1 MKWQEIPTFIT
12 RGSYEVNIFLNSI
25 ERSITEFEDDYGL
38 QLNPDFQR
46 GHVWTK
52 VQQTNYIE
60 YFLKGGQSGRV
71 IYLNKPSWMCSK
83 TTKYDDFVCVDGL
96 QRITA
101 LRKFMD
107 NEVKA
112 FNQFRFEFGDK
123 IRLSMAIDNL
133 RININNIQ
141 TKKEVLTW
149 YLQMN
154 TGGTPHTIEEI
165 DKVKLMLSGE

>member
-52 VQQTNYIE
+52 DQQTSYVE
-60 YFLKGGQSGRV
+60 YFLKGGQTGRI
-71 IYLNKPSWMCSK
+71 IYFNQPSWMCGR
-83 TTKYDDFVCVDGL
+83 TTDYNDFVCVDGL
-96 QRITA
+96 QRLTA
-101 LRKFMD
+101 LRKFMN

-123 IRLSMAIDNL
+123 IRLSMAVDNL

-149 YLQMN
+149 YIQMN
-154 TGGTPHTIEEI
+154 SGGTPHTIEEI
-165 DKVKLMLSGE
+165 EKVKSMLSEE